1 MQRSGS
7 SIATCIRSR
16 CSQLACSSAALSW
29 SNMHSDRRRY
39 TTVLLLL
46 GPAALLGGALGF
58 QYIGGLPPCEM
69 CMWQRWAL
77 VTALVVALAGWAAG
91 GARAVLALAA
101 LVVLAGAGIAAF
113 HAGVE
118 QHWWQ
123 GFTECTAAPVS
134 GSASDIMGR
143 FSPSHSSAATPYHGR
158 FSAFPWQGGTR

>member
-1 MQRSGS
+1 MR
-7 SIATCIRSR
+7 
-16 CSQLACSSAALSW
+16 
-29 SNMHSDRRRY
+29 SDRYRY
-39 TTVLLLL
+39 TSALLLL

-77 VTALVVALAGWAAG
+77 VAAMVVALVGWAAG
-91 GARAVLALAA
+91 NVRAVLALAA

-123 GFTECTAAPVS
+123 GFTECTATPVS
-134 GSASDIMGR
+134 GSASDIIGQILSQPLIR
-143 FSPSHSSAATPYHGR
+143 CDAIPWSLFSISMAGWNAIISTVIGLTALWRLKQA
-158 FSAFPWQGGTR
+158 